1 MSLIADLAQAR
12 ASGFSNIHD
21 QEFAMT
27 TNRASARFDAVRTAG
42 ARAPR
47 VFTKTFSR
55 PHEDGLKASEYFGC
69 NTFGFEM
76 MEKKLPAADIA
87 VLKEFAT
94 SDRPLTLDLANKVA
108 EAVRE
113 WALSRGA
120 THYCH
125 WFQPQTGA
133 TAEKHDAFFSFDK
146 KGNPIERFTGKE
158 LIQSEPDASSFP
170 SGGMRATFEARGYTA
185 WDASSPMFLMASENG
200 LTLCIP
206 SLFISYNGEALDE
219 KTPLLRSLSALNK
232 AATDSL
238 KLLGHDAK
246 YVMASAGPEQEYFVC
261 DEALFNL
268 RPDLLLAGRT
278 LLGRNPPRGQQLE
291 DHYFGSIKPRILS
304 FMMEAEYELYKLGV
318 PCKTRHN
325 EVAPSQC
332 EIAPI
337 YENANIAADHNQL
350 VLEVLRTVARRH
362 QLQVLFHEKPYAG
375 INGSGK
381 HVNWSLADNHG
392 HNLLEPG
399 DNPMDNIRFLWFLAG
414 TIKAVNEYATLLR
427 MSIASAGNDFRLGAN
442 EAPPAI
448 ISCFLGDT
456 LTEVVQK
463 LTTAGGGN
471 LSDRARNIN
480 LDLARVP
487 VIARD
492 NTDRNRTSP
501 FAFTGNKFEFRAV
514 GASASISP
522 SLTYLNAAVAR
533 TLSEMNEQLKKVAS
547 RPTQDDILKLI
558 VDTLNEHKR
567 VCFEGNGYSEDWHKE
582 AEKRGLPNIRTT
594 PDALAAIKETK
605 NKSMLSAL
613 GVHRGEEVEARYNV
627 KLERYIKVRMIEL
640 ETLQEMLSN
649 EVFPAAVAHTRI
661 LAQSA
666 ASLKTALGSVPSEI
680 EKQLRHASDLTAKI
694 ATAKDKL
701 GGFVD
706 QCSSIHDEPKLAA
719 KIAAEG
725 MPLMEEVRKVSDELE
740 LLVDD
745 QLWSLPKYREI
756 LYVM

>member
-1 MSLIADLAQAR
+1 
-12 ASGFSNIHD
+12 
-21 QEFAMT
+21 MT
-27 TNRASARFDAVRTAG
+27 TNRASARFDAVKTAG
-42 ARAPR
+42 ARQPR
-47 VFTKTFSR
+47 VFKKTYTHS
-55 PHEDGLKASEYFGC
+55 HESGLKASEYFGC
-69 NTFGFEM
+69 NTFSFEM
-76 MEKKLPAADIA
+76 MEKKIPQTDIA
-87 VLKEFAT
+87 ILREFAT
-94 SDRPLTLDLANKVA
+94 SNKPLSLELANKVA
-108 EAVRE
+108 DAVRE
-113 WALSRGA
+113 WALTRGA

-146 KGNPIERFTGKE
+146 RGNAVERFTGKE

-170 SGGMRATFEARGYTA
+170 SGGVRATFEARGYTC
-185 WDASSPMFLMASENG
+185 WDASSPMFLMESENG
-200 LTLCIP
+200 MTLCIP

-291 DHYFGSIKPRILS
+291 DHYFGSIKPRILA
-304 FMMEAEYELYKLGV
+304 FMMESEHELYKLGV

-325 EVAPSQC
+325 EVAPSQL

-337 YENANIAADHNQL
+337 FENANIAADHNQL

-399 DNPMDNIRFLWFLAG
+399 DNPLDNIRFLWFLAG
-414 TIKAVNEYATLLR
+414 TVKAVNDYATLLR

-463 LTTAGGGN
+463 LTTAGSGQS
-471 LSDRARNIN
+471 LSDRARSIN

-487 VIARD
+487 EIARD

-522 SLTYLNAAVAR
+522 SLTYLNSAVASS
-533 TLSEMNEQLKKVAS
+533 LMEMNEQLRKVS
-547 RPTQDDILKLI
+547 SHPSQEDVLKLI
-558 VDTLNEHKR
+558 SETLSSHKQ
-567 VCFEGNGYSEDWHKE
+567 VCFEGNGYSQEWHKE

-594 PDALAAIKETK
+594 PEALAGIKAAK
-605 NKSMLSAL
+605 NKSMLAAL
-613 GVHRGEEVEARYNV
+613 GVHRGNEVDARYNV

-640 ETLQEMLSN
+640 ETLQEMLFN
-649 EVFPAAVAHTRI
+649 EVFPAAMAHTRI
-661 LAQSA
+661 LSQSA
-666 ASLKTALGSVPSEI
+666 ASLKTALGSVPAEL
-680 EKQLRHASDLTAKI
+680 ENQLRQVSDLTSKLAG
-694 ATAKDKL
+694 AKDRLAK
-701 GGFVD
+701 FIE
-706 QCSSIHDEPKLAA
+706 QCSATHDEPKLAE
-719 KIAAEG
+719 KIALEG
-725 MPLMEEVRKVSDELE
+725 MPLMEDVRKISDQLE
-740 LLVDD
+740 MLVDD

>member
-1 MSLIADLAQAR
+1 
-12 ASGFSNIHD
+12 
-21 QEFAMT
+21 MT
-27 TNRASARFDAVRTAG
+27 TNRASARFDAVKTAG
-42 ARAPR
+42 SRSPR
-47 VFTKTFSR
+47 IFTKTYTHTHDS
-55 PHEDGLKASEYFGC
+55 ELKPSEYFGC
-69 NTFGFEM
+69 NTFSFEM
-76 MEKKLPAADIA
+76 MEKKLPQNDVAT
-87 VLKEFAT
+87 LREFAT
-94 SDRPLTLDLANKVA
+94 SNKPLTLELANKVA

-113 WALSRGA
+113 WALLRGA

-146 KGNPIERFTGKE
+146 RGNPVERFTGKE

-185 WDASSPMFLMASENG
+185 WDASSPMFLMESENG

-232 AATDSL
+232 ASTESL
-238 KLLGHDAK
+238 RLLGHDAK
-246 YVMASAGPEQEYFVC
+246 YVIASAGPEQEYFVC

-291 DHYFGSIKPRILS
+291 DHYFGSIKPRILA
-304 FMMEAEYELYKLGV
+304 FMMEAEHELYKLGV

-325 EVAPSQC
+325 EVAPSQL

-337 YENANIAADHNQL
+337 FENANIAADHNQL
-350 VLEVLRTVARRH
+350 VLEVLRIVARRH

-399 DNPMDNIRFLWFLAG
+399 DNPLDNIRFLWFLAG
-414 TIKAVNEYATLLR
+414 TVKAVNDYSTLLR

-463 LTTAGGGN
+463 LTTAGSGQS
-471 LSDRARNIN
+471 LSDRARSIN

-487 VIARD
+487 EIARD

-522 SLTYLNAAVAR
+522 ALTYLNSAVASS
-533 TLSEMNEQLKKVAS
+533 LIEMNEQLKRINP
-547 RPTQDDILKLI
+547 RPTQEDVLKLI
-558 VDTLNEHKR
+558 SETLNEHRR
-567 VCFEGNGYSEDWHKE
+567 VCFEGNGYSQEWHKE

-594 PDALAAIKETK
+594 PEALAGIKLPK
-605 NKSMLSAL
+605 NKNMLSSI
-613 GVHRGEEVEARYNV
+613 GVHRGNEVDARYNV

-640 ETLQEMLSN
+640 ETLHEMVFN
-649 EVFPAAVAHTRI
+649 EVFPAAIAHTRI

-666 ASLKTALGSVPSEI
+666 ASLKASLGSVPAEL
-680 EKQLRHASDLTAKI
+680 ENQLRSVTELTSKLI
-694 ATAKDKL
+694 NAKDRMTKFL
-701 GGFVD
+701 E
-706 QCSSIHDEPKLAA
+706 QCSTSHDEPKLAD
-719 KIAAEG
+719 KIALEG
-725 MPLMEEVRKVSDELE
+725 MPLMDDVRKICDQLE
-740 LLVDD
+740 ILVDD

>member
-1 MSLIADLAQAR
+1 
-12 ASGFSNIHD
+12 
-21 QEFAMT
+21 MT
-27 TNRASARFDAVRTAG
+27 TNRASARFDALKTAG
-42 ARAPR
+42 ARLPR
-47 VFTKTFSR
+47 VFKKTFIHS
-55 PHEDGLKASEYFGC
+55 HESDMKPSEYFGC
-69 NTFGFEM
+69 NTFSFEM
-76 MEKKLPAADIA
+76 MEKKIPQADIA
-87 VLKEFAT
+87 VLREFAT
-94 SDRPLTLDLANKVA
+94 SNRPLTLDLANKVA
-108 EAVRE
+108 DAVRE
-113 WALSRGA
+113 WALNRGA

-146 KGNPIERFTGKE
+146 RGNAVERFTGKE

-185 WDASSPMFLMASENG
+185 WDASSPMFLMESENG

-232 AATDSL
+232 AATESL
-238 KLLGHDAK
+238 KLLGHDCK
-246 YVMASAGPEQEYFVC
+246 HVMASAGPEQEYFVC
-261 DEALFNL
+261 DEAIFNL

-291 DHYFGSIKPRILS
+291 DHYFGSIKPRILA
-304 FMMEAEYELYKLGV
+304 FMMEAEHELYKLGV

-325 EVAPSQC
+325 EVAPSQL

-399 DNPMDNIRFLWFLAG
+399 DNPLDNIRFLWFLAG
-414 TIKAVNEYATLLR
+414 TVKAVHDYSTLLR

-456 LTEVVQK
+456 LTEVVHK
-463 LTTAGGGN
+463 LTTAGAGQS
-471 LSDRARNIN
+471 LSDRARSIN

-487 VIARD
+487 EIARD

-522 SLTYLNAAVAR
+522 ALTYLNAAVASS
-533 TLSEMNEQLKKVAS
+533 LIEMNDQLKKVS
-547 RPTQDDILKLI
+547 TNPSQEDVLKLI
-558 VDTLNEHKR
+558 SDTLAANKH
-567 VCFEGNGYSEDWHKE
+567 VCFEGNGYSQEWHKE

-594 PDALAAIKETK
+594 PEALASIKLPK
-605 NKSMLSAL
+605 NKNMLANL
-613 GVHRGEEVEARYNV
+613 GVHRGNEVDARYNV

-640 ETLQEMLSN
+640 ETLQEMLFN
-649 EVFPAAVAHTRI
+649 EVFPAAMAHTRI

-666 ASLKTALGSVPSEI
+666 ASLKTAIGSVPGEL
-680 EKQLRHASDLTAKI
+680 ENQLRQVSDLTSSLA
-694 ATAKDKL
+694 AAKDRLSK
-701 GGFVD
+701 FME
-706 QCSSIHDEPKLAA
+706 QCSAIHDEPKLAE
-719 KIAAEG
+719 KIAHEG
-725 MPLMEEVRKVSDELE
+725 MPLMEDVRKISDQLE
-740 LLVDD
+740 MLVDD

>member
-1 MSLIADLAQAR
+1 
-12 ASGFSNIHD
+12 
-21 QEFAMT
+21 MT
-27 TNRASARFDAVRTAG
+27 TNRASARFEALRIAG
-42 ARAPR
+42 SRSPK
-47 VFTKTFSR
+47 VFKKSFAS
-55 PHEDGLKASEYFGC
+55 PHDVNLKASEYFGC
-69 NTFGFEM
+69 NTFSFEM
-76 MEKKLPAADIA
+76 MEKKLSHSDIA
-87 VLKEFAT
+87 TLREFAT
-94 SDRPLTLDLANKVA
+94 SNKPLSLDLATKVA

-113 WALSRGA
+113 WAIYRGA

-146 KGNPIERFTGKE
+146 NGNAVERFTGKE

-170 SGGMRATFEARGYTA
+170 SGGVRATFEARGYTA
-185 WDASSPMFLMASENG
+185 WDASSPMFLMESENG
-200 LTLCIP
+200 MTLCVP

-219 KTPLLRSLSALNK
+219 KTPLLRSLAALNK
-232 AATDSL
+232 AATESL

-246 YVMASAGPEQEYFVC
+246 HVIASAGPEQEYFVC

-278 LLGRNPPRGQQLE
+278 LLGRSPPRGQQLE

-304 FMMEAEYELYKLGV
+304 FMMESEHELYKLGV

-332 EIAPI
+332 EMAPI
-337 YENANIAADHNQL
+337 FENANVAADHNQL

-392 HNLLEPG
+392 HNMLEPG
-399 DNPMDNIRFLWFLAG
+399 DSPMDNIRFLWFLAG
-414 TIKAVNEYATLLR
+414 TIKAVNTYATLLR

-471 LSDRARNIN
+471 LTDRAKNIN

-487 VIARD
+487 EIARD

-522 SLTYLNAAVAR
+522 SLTYLNAAVA
-533 TLSEMNEQLKKVAS
+533 TCLNEMNDQLRKVSS
-547 RPTQDDILKLI
+547 RPTQEDVLKLI
-558 VDTLNEHKR
+558 VETFNEHKR
-567 VCFEGNGYSEDWHKE
+567 VCFEGNGYSAEWHKE

-594 PDALAAIKETK
+594 PEALAAIRDPK
-605 NKSMLSAL
+605 NKSMLSAI
-613 GVHRGEEVEARYNV
+613 GVHRGEEAEARYNV

-640 ETLQEMLSN
+640 ETLQEMLSTD
-649 EVFPAAVAHTRI
+649 VFPAAIAHTRI

-666 ASLKTALGSVPSEI
+666 ASLKAAMGGVPQEI
-680 EKQLRHASDLTAKI
+680 ENQLKMASDLTSKL

-701 GGFVD
+701 SGFID
-706 QCSSIHDEPKLAA
+706 QCSAIHDEPKLAA

-725 MPLMEEVRKVSDELE
+725 MPMMEEVRKVSDQLE
-740 LLVDD
+740 NLVDD
-745 QLWSLPKYREI
+745 QLWALPKYREI

>member
-1 MSLIADLAQAR
+1 
-12 ASGFSNIHD
+12 
-21 QEFAMT
+21 
-27 TNRASARFDAVRTAG
+27 
-42 ARAPR
+42 
-47 VFTKTFSR
+47 
-55 PHEDGLKASEYFGC
+55 
-69 NTFGFEM
+69 M
-76 MEKKLPAADIA
+76 MEKKIPHTDIA
-87 VLKEFAT
+87 ILREFAT
-94 SDRPLTLDLANKVA
+94 SNKPLTLELANKVA
-108 EAVRE
+108 DAVRE
-113 WALSRGA
+113 WALTRGA

-146 KGNPIERFTGKE
+146 RGNAVERFTGKE

-170 SGGMRATFEARGYTA
+170 SGGVRATFEARGYTC
-185 WDASSPMFLMASENG
+185 WDASSPMFLMESENG
-200 LTLCIP
+200 MTLCIP

-291 DHYFGSIKPRILS
+291 DHYFGSIKPRILA
-304 FMMEAEYELYKLGV
+304 FMMESEHELYKLGV

-325 EVAPSQC
+325 EVAPSQL

-337 YENANIAADHNQL
+337 FENANIAADHNQL

-399 DNPMDNIRFLWFLAG
+399 DNPLDNIRFLWFLAG
-414 TIKAVNEYATLLR
+414 TVKAVNDYATLLR

-463 LTTAGGGN
+463 LTTAGSGQS
-471 LSDRARNIN
+471 LSDRARSIN

-487 VIARD
+487 EIARD

-522 SLTYLNAAVAR
+522 SLTYLNSAVASS
-533 TLSEMNEQLKKVAS
+533 LMEMNEQLRKVS
-547 RPTQDDILKLI
+547 SHPSQEDVLKLI
-558 VDTLNEHKR
+558 SETLSSHKQ
-567 VCFEGNGYSEDWHKE
+567 VCFEGNGYSQEWHKE

-594 PDALAAIKETK
+594 PEALAGIKATK
-605 NKSMLSAL
+605 NKSMLAAL
-613 GVHRGEEVEARYNV
+613 GVHRGNEVEARYNV

-640 ETLQEMLSN
+640 ETLQEMLFN
-649 EVFPAAVAHTRI
+649 EVFPAAMAHTRI
-661 LAQSA
+661 LSQSA
-666 ASLKTALGSVPSEI
+666 ASLKTALGSVPGEL
-680 EKQLRHASDLTAKI
+680 ENQLRQVSDLTSKLAG
-694 ATAKDKL
+694 AKDRLAK
-701 GGFVD
+701 FIE
-706 QCSSIHDEPKLAA
+706 QCSATHDEPKLAE
-719 KIAAEG
+719 KIALEG
-725 MPLMEEVRKVSDELE
+725 MPLMEDVRKISDQLE
-740 LLVDD
+740 MLVDD

>member
-1 MSLIADLAQAR
+1 
-12 ASGFSNIHD
+12 
-21 QEFAMT
+21 MT
-27 TNRASARFDAVRTAG
+27 TNRASARFDALKAAG
-42 ARAPR
+42 SRSP
-47 VFTKTFSR
+47 KTFVKHFNHT
-55 PHEDGLKASEYFGC
+55 HESTLKPSEYFGC
-69 NTFGFEM
+69 NTFSFEL
-76 MEKKLPAADIA
+76 MEKKLSPSDIA
-87 VLKEFAT
+87 VLREFAT
-94 SDRPLTLDLANKVA
+94 SNKPLTLELADKVA

-113 WALSRGA
+113 WALNRGA

-146 KGNPIERFTGKE
+146 RGYAVDRFTGKE

-170 SGGMRATFEARGYTA
+170 SGGVRATFEARGYTA
-185 WDASSPMFLMASENG
+185 WDASSPMFLMESENG

-219 KTPLLRSLSALNK
+219 KTPLLRSLAALNR

-238 KLLGHDAK
+238 KILGHD
-246 YVMASAGPEQEYFVC
+246 VSHVIASAGPEQEYFIC

-278 LLGRNPPRGQQLE
+278 LIGRSPPRGQQLE
-291 DHYFGSIKPRILS
+291 DHYFGSIKPRILA
-304 FMMEAEYELYKLGV
+304 FMMEAEHELYKLGV

-325 EVAPSQC
+325 EVAPSQL

-337 YENANIAADHNQL
+337 FENANIAADHNQL

-399 DNPMDNIRFLWFLAG
+399 DNPLDNIRFLWFLAA
-414 TIKAVNEYATLLR
+414 TVRAVNEYATLLR

-456 LTEVVQK
+456 LTEVVDK
-463 LTTAGGGN
+463 ITTAQSGSS
-471 LSDRARNIN
+471 LTDRARSIN

-487 VIARD
+487 EIAKD

-522 SLTYLNAAVAR
+522 ALTYLNAAVASS
-533 TLSEMNEQLKKVAS
+533 LLEMNNQVKKTS
-547 RPTQDDILKLI
+547 SNPTTEDILKVI
-558 VDTLNEHKR
+558 SQTLAEHKT
-567 VCFEGNGYSEDWHKE
+567 VCFEGNGYSSEWHDE
-582 AEKRGLPNIRTT
+582 AKKRGLPNIRTT
-594 PDALAAIKETK
+594 PEALAAIKNPK
-605 NKSMLSAL
+605 NKEMLSAL
-613 GVHRGEEVEARYNV
+613 GVHRGSEVEARYNV

-640 ETLQEMLSN
+640 ETLHEMLFN
-649 EVFPAAVAHTRI
+649 EVFPAAMTHTRI

-666 ASLKTALGSVPSEI
+666 ASLKTSVGTIPKALEHQLQQVSE
-680 EKQLRHASDLTAKI
+680 LTATLLSEKDRLTNFLDLCSQIHDETKLAEKI
-694 ATAKDKL
+694 AT
-701 GGFVD
+701 
-706 QCSSIHDEPKLAA
+706 
-719 KIAAEG
+719 EG
-725 MPLMEEVRKVSDELE
+725 MPLMEDVRKLTDKLE

>member
-1 MSLIADLAQAR
+1 
-12 ASGFSNIHD
+12 
-21 QEFAMT
+21 MT
-27 TNRASARFDAVRTAG
+27 TNRASARFDAVKTAG
-42 ARAPR
+42 ARSPR
-47 VFTKTFSR
+47 VFKKTYTHS
-55 PHEDGLKASEYFGC
+55 HESGLKASEYFGC
-69 NTFGFEM
+69 NTFSFEM
-76 MEKKLPAADIA
+76 MEKKLPQADIA
-87 VLKEFAT
+87 VLREFAT
-94 SDRPLTLDLANKVA
+94 SNKPLTLELANKVA
-108 EAVRE
+108 DAVRE
-113 WALSRGA
+113 WALNRGA

-146 KGNPIERFTGKE
+146 RGNAVERFTGKE

-185 WDASSPMFLMASENG
+185 WDASSPMFLMESENG
-200 LTLCIP
+200 MTLCIP

-238 KLLGHDAK
+238 RLLGHEAK

-291 DHYFGSIKPRILS
+291 DHYFGSIKPRILA
-304 FMMEAEYELYKLGV
+304 FMMEAEHELYKLGV

-325 EVAPSQC
+325 EVAPSQL

-337 YENANIAADHNQL
+337 FENANIAADHNQL

-399 DNPMDNIRFLWFLAG
+399 DVPLDNIRFLWFLAG
-414 TIKAVNEYATLLR
+414 TVKAVNDYSTLLR

-456 LTEVVQK
+456 LTEVLQK
-463 LTTAGGGN
+463 LTTAGSGQS
-471 LSDRARNIN
+471 LSDRARSIN

-487 VIARD
+487 EIARD

-522 SLTYLNAAVAR
+522 SLTYLNSAVASS
-533 TLSEMNEQLKKVAS
+533 LMEMNEQLKKISLHPSQEDV
-547 RPTQDDILKLI
+547 LKLI
-558 VDTLNEHKR
+558 SDTLSANR
-567 VCFEGNGYSEDWHKE
+567 QVCFEGNGYSQEWHKE

-594 PDALAAIKETK
+594 PEALAAIKSPK
-605 NKSMLSAL
+605 NKNMLTSL
-613 GVHRGEEVEARYNV
+613 GVHRGNEVDARYNV
-627 KLERYIKVRMIEL
+627 KLERYIKVRLIEL
-640 ETLQEMLSN
+640 ETLQEMLFN

-666 ASLKTALGSVPSEI
+666 ASLKTALGSVPGEL
-680 EKQLRHASDLTAKI
+680 ENQLRQVTELTSKLAG
-694 ATAKDKL
+694 AKDRLSK
-701 GGFVD
+701 FME
-706 QCSSIHDEPKLAA
+706 QCSGVHDEPKLAD
-719 KIAAEG
+719 KIALEG
-725 MPLMEEVRKVSDELE
+725 MPLMEDVRKISDQLE
-740 LLVDD
+740 MLVDD

>member
-1 MSLIADLAQAR
+1 
-12 ASGFSNIHD
+12 
-21 QEFAMT
+21 MT
-27 TNRASARFDAVRTAG
+27 TNRASARFEALKNAGSRSPRT
-42 ARAPR
+42 
-47 VFTKTFSR
+47 FQKTFSR
-55 PHEDGLKASEYFGC
+55 PHELNLKSSEYFGC
-69 NTFGFEM
+69 NTFSFEM
-76 MEKKLPAADIA
+76 MEKKLSSTDISI
-87 VLKEFAT
+87 LREFAT
-94 SDRPLTLDLANKVA
+94 SNTPLSLELANKVA
-108 EAVRE
+108 DAVRE
-113 WALSRGA
+113 WALARGA

-146 KGNPIERFTGKE
+146 KGNAIEKFTGKE

-170 SGGMRATFEARGYTA
+170 SGGVRATFEARGYTA
-185 WDASSPMFLMASENG
+185 WDASSPMFLMESENG
-200 LTLCIP
+200 MTLCIP

-238 KLLGHDAK
+238 RLLGHDVK
-246 YVMASAGPEQEYFVC
+246 HVIASAGPEQEYFVC

-291 DHYFGSIKPRILS
+291 DHYFGSIKPRILA
-304 FMMEAEYELYKLGV
+304 FMMEAEHELYKLGV

-337 YENANIAADHNQL
+337 YENANVAADHNQL

-381 HVNWSLADNHG
+381 HVNWSLSDNHG
-392 HNLLEPG
+392 HNMLEPG

-414 TIKAVNEYATLLR
+414 TVKAVNEYATLLR
-427 MSIASAGNDFRLGAN
+427 MSIASAGNDFRLAN

-456 LTEVVQK
+456 LTEVVTK
-463 LTTAGGGN
+463 LTTAGGGS
-471 LSDRARNIN
+471 LSDRARSIN

-487 VIARD
+487 LIARD

-522 SLTYLNAAVAR
+522 ALTYLNAAVAAS
-533 TLSEMNEQLKKVAS
+533 LGEMNEALKKISS
-547 RPTQDDILKLI
+547 RPTQEDILKLI
-558 VDTLNEHKR
+558 VDTLNNHKR
-567 VCFEGNGYSEDWHKE
+567 VCFDGNGYSKEWHDE
-582 AEKRGLPNIRTT
+582 AARRGLPNIRTT
-594 PDALAAIKETK
+594 PEALAGIKDAK
-605 NKSMLSAL
+605 NKSMLATL
-613 GVHRGEEVEARYNV
+613 GVHRGEEVEARFNV
-627 KLERYIKVRMIEL
+627 KLERYIKIRMIEL
-640 ETLQEMLSN
+640 ETMQEMLSN

-666 ASLKTALGSVPSEI
+666 ASLKTAMGGIPAEI
-680 EKQLRHASDLTAKI
+680 EKQLRHASDLTAKL

-701 GGFVD
+701 CDFVAA
-706 QCSSIHDEPKLAA
+706 CGAIHDEPKLAA
-719 KIAAEG
+719 KIASDG
-725 MPLMEEVRKVSDELE
+725 MPLMEETRKISDDLE